1 MTATDDTVDS
11 AQAEAEF
18 VFRPRSARA
27 HVNALQPD
35 AGLPPLYTP
44 IEAAQPVHRSS

>member
-1 MTATDDTVDS
+1 MTAIDDAVDS
-11 AQAEAEF
+11 TPAEAEF

-35 AGLPPLYTP
+35 SGLPPVYTP
-44 IEAAQPVHRSS
+44 TEAAQPVHRSS